1 MTAKVR
7 VLFGA
12 FVASGFCGLIYQSIW
27 SHYLKLFLGHAAYAQ
42 TAVLMVFIGG
52 MAAGAW
58 AVGQRS
64 AKLRNPLLVYA
75 AAEALIGLFA
85 LGFHQLYEAMTTF
98 AYAQVLPNWC
108 GGDGPCAAQSLLA
121 VALILPPSLLLGTT
135 FPLMSAGVLRLLP
148 EAPGSKLALLYFLN
162 SLGAVGG
169 VLCSG
174 FVLIPAVGLPGTQL
188 AAGMGNLLI
197 ALVVYL
203 AARGASSASLHVEP
217 ADDIPLQ
224 AAAVRRESRALLA
237 IAGLTGLSSFIYEIV
252 WVRMLSMVLGAST
265 QAFEVMLASFILG
278 LAIGGFAVHRRID
291 RQGGT
296 LRQLAVVQLA
306 MGTLAMAT
314 LAVYDQSFAV
324 NAWILQA
331 LSRTPQGFAL
341 YAVSSTAIAMAVM
354 LPATIC
360 AGMTLPIIT
369 YRLLRLRAGERA
381 IGLTYGVNTLGGIG
395 GVALAVHWLL
405 PAFGLKT
412 ALITGGA
419 IDIGLGAVLLF
430 GYCPREHHRLQRW
443 MALAALV
450 AVPVAALTLQ
460 LDPRKAASSVFRGGA
475 SILSAGAEVV
485 YARDGKTATVHVVRH
500 PGNQVQISTNGKSD
514 GAANLDLAHGVP
526 RRDEWTMTL
535 IGALPMLHHPKAR
548 SVALIGFGTGMST
561 ATVLDVPGVQR
572 VETIEIEPAMVEG
585 ARVFAPLVGAAF
597 SDPRSKVIIDDAKS
611 HFARGLRRHDAIL
624 AEPSNPWVSGVASL
638 FTQEFY
644 RQTRRHIA
652 DDGLFLQWISTY
664 EMDLK
669 VVASIL
675 GALQQSFPQF
685 EVYETTPD
693 NILILARANPGL
705 PLRLDGSL
713 LQGQALAARLAKLGL
728 TDLEHLQ
735 LRRIGSHATLGP
747 LVAALAVPA
756 NSDYFPYVDLHA
768 PRARFVGASA
778 RSITDVALA
787 PVPVLEMLDGSPP
800 PAGKVTRG
808 ATPRASAEGPRAAA
822 LDALTALGLAG
833 AATPT
838 AADLA
843 ALTPALREAVQWTQ
857 LALLRCPLEPG
868 LGDSAPLV
876 SAALTLARAVNPHGP
891 PQQVQALW
899 RQVLSQPCHAGRP
912 LQLKAWLA
920 LHAAVANRDAKSMAR
935 QGRLLLTA
943 DPGAPADAVELA
955 LSAALLGDQ
964 VLGQR
969 AQARALW
976 QAHGGRLPPERQ
988 QSSLFLL
995 LAQAGR
1001 GDQGPQAGPSPEL

>member
-1 MTAKVR
+1 MTGKTR
-7 VLFGA
+7 VLFAA
-12 FVASGFCGLIYQSIW
+12 FLASGFCGLIYQSIW

-42 TAVLMVFIGG
+42 TVVLMVFIGG

-85 LGFHQLYEAMTTF
+85 LGFHDLYEALTHF
-98 AYAQVLPNWC
+98 AYAQVLPTWC
-108 GGDGPCAAQSLLA
+108 GGDGPCAAQTLLA
-121 VALILPPSLLLGTT
+121 VALILPPSVLLGTT

-148 EAPGSKLALLYFLN
+148 DAPGSKIALLYFLN

-188 AAGMGNLLI
+188 AAGLGNLLI
-197 ALVVYL
+197 GLLVYL
-203 AARGASSASLHVEP
+203 TARGTSGHSLHVEP

-224 AAAVRRESRALLA
+224 AHAVRRETRALLM

-278 LAIGGFAVHRRID
+278 LAIGGFVVHRRID

-306 MGTLAMAT
+306 MGVLAMAT

-324 NAWILQA
+324 NGWILQA
-331 LSRTPQGFAL
+331 LSRNPQGFAL
-341 YAVSSTAIAMAVM
+341 YAVTSTAIAMAVM

-360 AGMTLPIIT
+360 AGMTLPLIT

-395 GVALAVHWLL
+395 GVALAVHLLL
-405 PAFGLKT
+405 PLLGLKT

-430 GYCPREHHRLQRW
+430 GFCPRDQHRPQRW
-443 MALAALV
+443 MALAAL
-450 AVPVAALTLQ
+450 AAIPLAALTLQ

-475 SILSAGAEVV
+475 SILSAGAEVI

-514 GAANLDLAHGVP
+514 GAANLDLAHGTP

-535 IGALPMLHHPKAR
+535 IGALPMLHHPQAQQ
-548 SVALIGFGTGMST
+548 VALIGFGTGMST
-561 ATVLDVPGVQR
+561 ATVLDIPTVKS

-597 SDPRSKVIIDDAKS
+597 TDPRSHVIIDDAKS
-611 HFARGLRRHDAIL
+611 HFARGLKRYDAIL

-644 RQTRRHIA
+644 RQTHRHIA
-652 DDGLFLQWISTY
+652 KDGLFLQWISTY
-664 EMDLK
+664 EMDVK

-675 GALQQSFPQF
+675 GALRQSFPRF

-693 NILILARANPGL
+693 NLLILARADPQL
-705 PLRLDGSL
+705 PLRLDASL
-713 LQGQALAARLAKLGL
+713 LQGTALRTRLAKLGI
-728 TDLEHLQ
+728 TDIEHLQ
-735 LRRIGSHATLGP
+735 LRRIGSQATLDP
-747 LVAALAVPA
+747 LIDALAVPA

-768 PRARFVGASA
+768 PEARFVGASA
-778 RSITDVALA
+778 RSLTDVALA
-787 PVPVLEMLDGSPP
+787 PVPVLEMLDGSAP
-800 PAGKVTRG
+800 PAGKVLRG

-822 LDALTALGLAG
+822 LDALAALGLG
-833 AATPT
+833 GTATPS
-838 AADLA
+838 AAELA
-843 ALTPALREAVQWTQ
+843 ALNPALREAVQWTQ
-857 LALLRCPLEPG
+857 LGLLQCPPPPG
-868 LGDSAPLV
+868 LGDHAPLV
-876 SAALTLARAVNPHGP
+876 SAALTLARAVNPHAP
-891 PQQVQALW
+891 PRLVQALW
-899 RQVLSQPCHAGRP
+899 QQVLAQPCHVARSP
-912 LQLKAWLA
+912 QLKAWLD
-920 LHAAVANRDAKSMAR
+920 LHAAVANRDAKAMAR

-943 DPGAPADAVELA
+943 DPGAPPDAVELA
-955 LSAALLGDQ
+955 LAAALLGDQ
-964 VLGQR
+964 ALGQR
-969 AQARALW
+969 AQAQALW
-976 QAHGGRLPPERQ
+976 RVHGARLPLERQ
-988 QSSLFLL
+988 QSSLFLVL
-995 LAQAGR
+995 GR
-1001 GDQGPQAGPSPEL
+1001 GD

>member
-1 MTAKVR
+1 MPVPTR
-7 VLFGA
+7 VLFAA

-42 TAVLMVFIGG
+42 TVVLMVFIGG

-75 AAEALIGLFA
+75 AAETLIGLFA
-85 LGFHQLYEAMTTF
+85 LGFHEVFEAATSF
-98 AYAQVLPNWC
+98 AYAHVLPSWC
-108 GGDGPCAAQSLLA
+108 GGDGPCAAQTLVA

-135 FPLMSAGVLRLLP
+135 FPLMTAGVLRLVAD
-148 EAPGSKLALLYFLN
+148 APGSRIAWLYFLN

-188 AAGMGNLLI
+188 AAGLGNLLI
-197 ALVVYL
+197 GLVVYL
-203 AARGASSASLHVEP
+203 VARGRDGHSLHVEP
-217 ADDIPLQ
+217 AEDMPLQ
-224 AAAVRRESRALLA
+224 ARAVRRETRALLV
-237 IAGLTGLSSFIYEIV
+237 IAALTGLSSFIYEIV

-278 LAIGGFAVHRRID
+278 LALGGYAVHRRID

-306 MGTLAMAT
+306 MGVLAMAT

-324 NAWILQA
+324 NGWILQA

-341 YAVSSTAIAMAVM
+341 YAVTSTAIAMAVM

-360 AGMTLPIIT
+360 AGMTLPLIT

-395 GVALAVHWLL
+395 GVAVAVHLLL
-405 PAFGLKT
+405 PVFGLKT
-412 ALITGGA
+412 ALIAAGA
-419 IDIGLGAVLLF
+419 VDIGLGAVLLF
-430 GYCPREHHRLQRW
+430 GFCPREHHRRQRW
-443 MALAALV
+443 MALAALL
-450 AVPVAALTLQ
+450 AIPVAALTLQ
-460 LDPRKAASSVFRGGA
+460 LDARKAASSVFRGGA
-475 SILSAGAEVV
+475 AILSAGAEVI

-514 GAANLDLAHGVP
+514 GAANLDLAHGTP

-535 IGALPMLHHPKAR
+535 IGAMPLLHHPKAQR
-548 SVALIGFGTGMST
+548 VALIGFGTGMST
-561 ATVLDVPGVQR
+561 ATVLAVPSVQR

-597 SDPRSKVIIDDAKS
+597 SDPRSQVIIDDAKS
-611 HFARGLRRHDAIL
+611 HFARGNRRYDAIL

-638 FTQEFY
+638 FTREFY

-664 EMDLK
+664 EMDLQ

-675 GALQQSFPQF
+675 GALQESFPQF

-693 NILILARANPGL
+693 NLLVLARANPQL
-705 PLRLDGSL
+705 PLRLDAAL
-713 LQGQALAARLAKLGL
+713 LQGKALGDRLAKLGI

-735 LRRIGSHATLGP
+735 MRRLGSQATLGP
-747 LVAALAVPA
+747 LLQALAVPA

-768 PRARFVGASA
+768 PEARFVGASA
-778 RSITDVALA
+778 RALTDVALA
-787 PVPVLEMLDGSPP
+787 PVPVLELLDGSAP
-800 PAGKVTRG
+800 PAGKVIRG
-808 ATPRASAEGPRAAA
+808 AVARASAEGPRAAA
-822 LDALTALGLAG
+822 LDALAALGLGSAV
-833 AATPT
+833 TPT
-838 AADLA
+838 AADIA
-843 ALTPALREAVQWTQ
+843 ALSPALREAVQWTQ
-857 LALLRCPLEPG
+857 LGLLRCPPAPG
-868 LGDSAPLV
+868 LGEHAPLV
-876 SAALTLARAVNPHGP
+876 SAALTLARAINPHGP
-891 PQQVQALW
+891 LAPVQALW
-899 RQVLSQPCHAGRP
+899 RQVLAQPCHSERSP
-912 LQLKAWLA
+912 QLRAWLE
-920 LHAAVANRDAKSMAR
+920 LHLAVAQRDAKAMAR

-943 DPGAPADAVELA
+943 DPGAPPDAVELA
-955 LSAALLGDQ
+955 LAAALLGDQ

-969 AQARALW
+969 AQAQALW
-976 QAHGGRLPPERQ
+976 QAHGARLPPERQ
-988 QSSLFLL
+988 RSSLFLL
-995 LAQAGR
+995 LAR
-1001 GDQGPQAGPSPEL
+1001 GVGARE